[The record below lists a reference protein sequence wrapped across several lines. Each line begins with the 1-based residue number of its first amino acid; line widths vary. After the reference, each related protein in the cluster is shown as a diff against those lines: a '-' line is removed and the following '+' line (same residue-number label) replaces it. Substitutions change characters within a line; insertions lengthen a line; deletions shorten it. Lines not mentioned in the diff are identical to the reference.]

1 MARLVL
7 PNSTNMACRVIDLS
21 QSDAAIGISPDL
33 RPPVSVVVTIG
44 KTQGIED
51 GFAIE
56 FMRLQQP

>member
-21 QSDAAIGISPDL
+21 RRDRNLTGFAA
-33 RPPVSVVVTIG
+33 PVGVVITIE
-44 KTQGIED
+44 KTQGIEG